1 MSTSPLPVLWF
12 FPLQH
17 LAECLLHS
25 ILSELKLQKVS
36 LEHNYIHALCRVY
49 VGLCRQLGDVERA
62 RLFCYSLL
70 KEGTFPGPVAVLP
83 PPTPVCI
90 SSYVIAL

>member
-1 MSTSPLPVLWF
+1 MV

-70 KEGTFPGPVAVLP
+70 KEGTFPARCSL
-83 PPTPVCI
+83 TA
-90 SSYVIAL
+90 SYSDLCF